1 MARAVWIPKAGPPEV
16 LELRTGPDPQPG
28 HGHVTIRVKASGV
41 NFADVSARLG
51 FYPDAPPFP
60 CVVGYEVSGVVEAV
74 GQGVAGLAVGQ
85 RVCAL
90 TRFGGYADLI
100 AVPFKSVPSP
110 NIYFEDWKALV
121 LTCDR
126 LVAEHPDL
134 AGIVILHGTAS
145 LEETA
150 YFLGL
155 TVKVAVPVVVVGS
168 QRPASAL
175 STDAGMN
182 LANVI
187 RTAASPQARGLGVLV
202 LLNDEIHAAR
212 EVTKTSTFRLQ
223 TFRSPD
229 FGVLGHADADRI
241 AYYRRPVRRHAPD
254 TAFDIRGRKDLPRVD
269 IAFSYAGADGTAI
282 DAFVA
287 AGAKGIVTAS
297 MLPGS
302 SNQAQIDALNAA
314 AKKGVVIAQSVRNG
328 SGRLV
333 KIRSGRPE
341 VAVLADNLPPT
352 KARILLMLALT
363 KTADTADI
371 QRLFDTY

>member
-1 MARAVWIPKAGPPEV
+1 MPFLRVTFVAAV
-16 LELRTGPDPQPG
+16 Q
-28 HGHVTIRVKASGV
+28 
-41 NFADVSARLG
+41 
-51 FYPDAPPFP
+51 
-60 CVVGYEVSGVVEAV
+60 GVVPQV
-74 GQGVAGLAVGQ
+74 GELVVERDALGE
-85 RVCAL
+85 RV
-90 TRFGGYADLI
+90 
-100 AVPFKSVPSP
+100 V
-110 NIYFEDWKALV
+110 
-121 LTCDR
+121 
-126 LVAEHPDL
+126 DL
-134 AGIVILHGTAS
+134 AL
-145 LEETA
+145 
-150 YFLGL
+150 
-155 TVKVAVPVVVVGS
+155 P
-168 QRPASAL
+168 
-175 STDAGMN
+175 
-182 LANVI
+182 
-187 RTAASPQARGLGVLV
+187 
-202 LLNDEIHAAR
+202 
-212 EVTKTSTFRLQ
+212 
-223 TFRSPD
+223 
-229 FGVLGHADADRI
+229 LGHADADRI